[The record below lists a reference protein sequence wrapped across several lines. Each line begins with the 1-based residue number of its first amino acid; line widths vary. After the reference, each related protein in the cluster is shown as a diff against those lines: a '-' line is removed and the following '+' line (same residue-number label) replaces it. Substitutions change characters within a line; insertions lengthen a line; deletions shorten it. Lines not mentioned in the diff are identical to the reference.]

1 MTGVEVEDLAFGLV
15 ELENGAIIEI
25 TSSMIAATEQPP
37 TLELYAEKGTA
48 LYRAG
53 LRPRLEL
60 RGVRLSPPKPP
71 VRGLHALQRSL
82 AAFMVTTTHYMS
94 SLTPGVNQDAF
105 AQLGLSASAAIAKIE
120 NSQDPLSVAAE
131 FRKTFFDALAKSGIK
146 LEKFG

>member
-1 MTGVEVEDLAFGLV
+1 MPEERIDPVYQYVDQKLTELSREVSKIRLAH
-15 ELENGAIIEI
+15 EA
-25 TSSMIAATEQPP
+25 MIAQQA
-37 TLELYAEKGTA
+37 
-48 LYRAG
+48 RAQ
-53 LRPRLEL
+53 LQT
-60 RGVRLSPPKPP
+60 
-71 VRGLHALQRSL
+71 QRSL

-120 NSQDPLSVAAE
+120 SSQDPLSVAAE